1 MFIGGLNWE
10 TTDRMYLYIPHSA
23 KSNRGITESLKD
35 YFSQFGEV
43 VECTVMRDGAS
54 GRSRGFGFLTFKDAR
69 TVNIVM
75 VKEHY
80 LDGKIVRLN
89 ASFTSTTGKSTAQKL
104 KIHSFSK
111 SKH

>member
-10 TTDRMYLYIPHSA
+10 TTDRKSPKGPSNKCPLYSALTSVLGDYL
-23 KSNRGITESLKD
+23 ESLKD

-43 VECTVMRDGAS
+43 TECTVMRDGAS
-54 GRSRGFGFLTFKDAR
+54 GRSRGFGFLTFKDPR

-80 LDGKIVRLN
+80 LDGKIVC
-89 ASFTSTTGKSTAQKL
+89 ASPL
-104 KIHSFSK
+104 DIPILP
-111 SKH
+111 

>member
-10 TTDRMYLYIPHSA
+10 TTDRECTFPSRFPCSTDYDV
-23 KSNRGITESLKD
+23 ESLKD

-43 VECTVMRDGAS
+43 MECTVMRDGAS

-69 TVNIVM
+69 TVNVVM

-80 LDGKIVRLN
+80 LDGKIVRKPISETLRFHQN
-89 ASFTSTTGKSTAQKL
+89 LKSLA
-104 KIHSFSK
+104 
-111 SKH
+111 

>member
-10 TTDRMYLYIPHSA
+10 TTDRECNCLSCYALSTDHDI
-23 KSNRGITESLKD
+23 ESLKD

-43 VECTVMRDGAS
+43 QECTVMRDGAS

-69 TVNIVM
+69 TVNVVM

-80 LDGKIVRLN
+80 LDGKIVRTL
-89 ASFTSTTGKSTAQKL
+89 T
-104 KIHSFSK
+104 
-111 SKH
+111 